1 MYFATEDYS
10 LATFIL
16 VNGGLSFLFAEVGM
30 QKASDLD
37 AEENFKLCRE
47 NFLYGLSRFNI
58 LTAPTVENL
67 QALLLGVGIHPA
79 QTKLFLTG
87 QATYAIQLSQPSLCW
102 ALTSHAARL
111 CQSLGL
117 HRSAKTSPDD
127 TKESIVLKKRIFWLT
142 YILDKSLSLRMGH
155 SSILQDFDIT
165 LDLPELSAD
174 SRMSMWDILH
184 RQWVKVGYFQGRIY
198 EELYSPRALSEP
210 ESTRTRRARAI
221 AEEMQTWYQ
230 EILRV
235 CLSSS

>member
-1 MYFATEDYS
+1 M
-10 LATFIL
+10 
-16 VNGGLSFLFAEVGM
+16 
-30 QKASDLD
+30 
-37 AEENFKLCRE
+37 
-47 NFLYGLSRFNI
+47 
-58 LTAPTVENL
+58 
-67 QALLLGVGIHPA
+67 
-79 QTKLFLTG
+79 
-87 QATYAIQLSQPSLCW
+87 
-102 ALTSHAARL
+102 
-111 CQSLGL
+111 
-117 HRSAKTSPDD
+117 
-127 TKESIVLKKRIFWLT
+127 LKKRIFWLT

-198 EELYSPRALSEP
+198 EELYSPRALSEQ

-235 CLSSS
+235 CFPSFQREICELTLELERPLESLQPRLLPSRILLLRDHVLLPPNTCLPNHPTWPARQLHDLQQRMH